1 MARLLRFDR
10 SHAEPPRRWV
20 VGLLTSP
27 RCERM
32 AAAVISASDRG
43 LQIRAEVAGVLQAEL
58 PREATRLFDALASK
72 KGASA
77 GSLAG
82 LRASLVD
89 LQAPLVLD
97 LLAESGVAPGRVLAV
112 GVHDPGLW
120 KSEDNDPTGYLGL
133 CDPARLAEATGLN
146 IIDAFPARDVAC
158 GGLGGPVTA
167 LAQWMLLKNSQTAR
181 VLLDL
186 GRTIR
191 LTYLPAESTRNA
203 TGRILAFEVG
213 PGTIL
218 LDRLA
223 EQLTAGEQRFD
234 PGGRLAVQGRQI
246 PELLDHWLADP
257 CFVHP
262 LPRWHPRGVRPERF
276 LTDSVQMAVDNG
288 WAVRD
293 LLCSATHFLAETV
306 ARTFLRRLPQDA
318 HVEEIVVTGG
328 GQHNGLLLREIGRR
342 TERPIVH
349 LAELGLSD
357 MALGPAAIA
366 MLTLFHL
373 DEVPA
378 NQTSVT
384 GTEVPRVLGR
394 ITPGS
399 PQSWQRLLHSLTG
412 NQPEARALRSAM

>member
-32 AAAVISASDRG
+32 TAAVISASDRG
-43 LQIRAEVAGVLQAEL
+43 LQIRVDVAGVLQAEL

-77 GSLAG
+77 GSLAS

-167 LAQWMLLKNSQTAR
+167 LAQWMLLKNPQTAR

-191 LTYLPAESTRNA
+191 LTYLPAENTRNA

-246 PELLDHWLADP
+246 PELLDHWLTDT

-276 LTDSVQMAVDNG
+276 LTDSMQMAVDNG

-306 ARTFLRRLPQDA
+306 ARTFSRRLPRDA

-328 GQHNGLLLREIGRR
+328 GQHNGLLLHEIGRR
-342 TERPIVH
+342 TGQPIVH
-349 LAELGLSD
+349 LDELGLSD
-357 MALGPAAIA
+357 AALGPAAIA